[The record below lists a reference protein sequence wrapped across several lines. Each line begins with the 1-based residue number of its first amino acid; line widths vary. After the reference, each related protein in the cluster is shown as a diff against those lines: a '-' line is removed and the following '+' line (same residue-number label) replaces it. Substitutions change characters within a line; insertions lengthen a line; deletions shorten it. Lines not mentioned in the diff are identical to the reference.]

1 MSKLTTRQARALI
14 ATPENQE
21 RVVQELG
28 HIASSDI
35 TDVVSWTGDVA
46 ILKSSEEL
54 PTQVRKAIKKVKITP
69 GKYGNSVEVEMH
81 DKLSALRMM
90 ARVTG
95 LNEPQQDESNRPTM
109 IGIKLNL
116 HKVEEVI
123 YAKDEGR
130 DAEAEPE

>member
-35 TDVVSWTGDVA
+35 TDVVSWTGDMA
-46 ILKSSEEL
+46 MLKASEEL
-54 PTQVRKAIKKVKITP
+54 PMQVRRAIKKVKITP

-123 YAKDEGR
+123 YAKDERR

>member
-14 ATPENQE
+14 VTPENQE
-21 RVVQELG
+21 RVLDELA

-46 ILKSSEEL
+46 ILKPSEEL
-54 PTQVRKAIKKVKITP
+54 PTQVKKAIRKVKITP
-69 GKYGNSVEVEMH
+69 GKYGNAIEVEMH

-90 ARVTG
+90 ARATG
-95 LNEPQQDESNRPTM
+95 LNEPQQDESSRPTM

-123 YAKDEGR
+123 YAEDKGRNAEKDE
-130 DAEAEPE
+130 D

>member
-35 TDVVSWTGDVA
+35 TDVVSWTGDMA
-46 ILKSSEEL
+46 MLKASEEL
-54 PTQVRKAIKKVKITP
+54 PMQVRRAIKKVKITP

-123 YAKDEGR
+123 YAKDERR
-130 DAEAEPE
+130 DAKAEPE

>member
-1 MSKLTTRQARALI
+1 MSKITTRQARALI

-21 RVVQELG
+21 RVLEELG

-35 TDVVSWTGDVA
+35 TDVVSWSGDEA
-46 ILKSSEEL
+46 ILRSSHDL

-69 GKYGNSVEVEMH
+69 GKYGNAVEVEMH

-95 LNEPQQDESNRPTM
+95 LNEPHQDDTQRPTM

-130 DAEAEPE
+130 DPKEDEE

>member
-21 RVVQELG
+21 RVLEELG

-46 ILKSSEEL
+46 ILKASEEL

-69 GKYGNSVEVEMH
+69 GKYGNAIEVEMH

-130 DAEAEPE
+130 DEEKDAD